1 MKTLCDVQV
10 VDLCA
15 VTASELDDLWQH
27 EVRFW
32 RDRLHWDAAGAFAA
46 LRRIAGRGGLPGKA
60 VRLHDRTVGHTYY
73 GITGHVGVIAGL
85 VVLPEWSR
93 SDVGERLLENTIH
106 EMRRQGVSR
115 IESRFISIDCPWLGA
130 ALERE
135 GFRTYWREFLRYEL
149 RPSRWPERPPVMVS
163 LEPWQESRLDEAA
176 AILQLAY
183 ASGIEAEIL
192 ALYRTVEG
200 CRAVLEN
207 IVNQGS
213 CGLLVPQASAM
224 AHHRGRG
231 LGFVVVTEVAPR
243 QGHLPQV
250 AVLPEY
256 QRQGIGRGLL
266 DYSLRQLA
274 AGGFETLSLIVSRAN
289 DRALKL
295 YQTTGFQSV
304 LAFPVG
310 IWER

>member
-1 MKTLCDVQV
+1 MGTLGDVQV
-10 VDLCA
+10 VDLCT
-15 VTASELDDLWQH
+15 VTASELDDLWRYEIRLWH
-27 EVRFW
+27 
-32 RDRLHWDAAGAFAA
+32 DRLRWDAAGAFAA

-60 VRLHDRTVGHTYY
+60 VRLDDRTVGYAYY

-85 VVLPEWSR
+85 VVLPDWSR
-93 SDVGERLLENTIH
+93 CAVGEALLENTIR

-115 IESRFISIDCPWLGA
+115 IESRFVSVDCPWLGA
-130 ALERE
+130 TLERE
-135 GFRTYWREFLRYEL
+135 GFRTYWREFLRCEL
-149 RPSRWPERPPVMVS
+149 HPPRWPEHRPVMVS
-163 LEPWQESRLDEAA
+163 LEPWQETHLDEAA
-176 AILQLAY
+176 TILQLAY
-183 ASGIEAEIL
+183 AGGIEAEIL

-200 CRAVLEN
+200 CRTVLES
-207 IVNQGS
+207 IVNQGG
-213 CGLLVPQASAM
+213 CGVLVPQASAM

-243 QGHLPQV
+243 QAHLPQV

-256 QRQGIGRGLL
+256 QWQGIGRGLL
-266 DYSLRQLA
+266 GYAVRQLT
-274 AGGFETLSLIVSRAN
+274 AGGFESLSLTVSRAN